1 MNEWEELGKDALMGL
16 WFIYITVM
24 TIKGMFQAEE
34 FLDIMVGVL
43 VGAFMIIIPVGIRG
57 R

>member
-1 MNEWEELGKDALMGL
+1 MNEWEELGKDALMDL

-43 VGAFMIIIPVGIRG
+43 VWACMIIIPVGIRG